1 MITLIGG
8 GAGLL
13 MNAQPLY
20 ELLMHLKMDKKCKS
34 FFQHSW

>member
-1 MITLIGG
+1 MIGG

-20 ELLMHLKMDKKCKS
+20 ELLMYLKKMYKKCKNH
-34 FFQHSW
+34 FFNTSW